1 MLDDFAGDVE
11 YDSRLLSVIRAA
23 VDLRPLLV
31 VSAEHIQRYPCSQ
44 FAVVRRHKGAPRQIT
59 PAGAVHLYAAHLHPI
74 GKRLDVLQ
82 VMKTGARFL
91 CALPL
96 AAIFSFEPR
105 CGLILKGGKPYRIQR
120 FAGRYAVSGRRL
132 LRHGIL
138 DAQAPQQFAHII
150 CQILYCRHIDALR
163 LPRANAPI

>member
-1 MLDDFAGDVE
+1 MTANT
-11 YDSRLLSVIRAA
+11 LSLI
-23 VDLRPLLV
+23 
-31 VSAEHIQRYPCSQ
+31 HI
-44 FAVVRRHKGAPRQIT
+44 F
-59 PAGAVHLYAAHLHPI
+59 HLYAAHLHPI

-120 FAGRYAVSGRRL
+120 FAGRYAVSGRPVSYTHL
-132 LRHGIL
+132 K
-138 DAQAPQQFAHII
+138 A
-150 CQILYCRHIDALR
+150 ALR
-163 LPRANAPI
+163 VRGEHSLARRGAYTKGFRRKQRLVIVAAQRR